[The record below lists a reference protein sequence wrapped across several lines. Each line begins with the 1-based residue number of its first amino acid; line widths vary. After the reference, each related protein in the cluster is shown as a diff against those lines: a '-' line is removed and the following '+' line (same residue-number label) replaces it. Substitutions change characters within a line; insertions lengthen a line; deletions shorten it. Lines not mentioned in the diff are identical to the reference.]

1 MGKGNPQK
9 SGPGGDLHTA
19 ARSGDLI
26 AVQSILFS
34 NPLSVNSRDKHSR
47 TPLHLAAFS
56 GQTEVVS
63 YLCKNKADVGASA
76 IDDMAA
82 IHFAAQKG
90 HLEVVR
96 ALVSAGASF
105 KSSTRKGVTPLHFA
119 AQGSHLELVKYLAKK
134 GASLTIKTKA
144 GKTPL
149 DLATNDEVRTFLEG
163 FKKSDKNEESRN
175 DDKAE
180 GSDPKENEESDP
192 KASSSLGS
200 DGNLSSEPPAAAVD
214 EEKSEREKRK
224 STEDDAREDSSQRK
238 KAKVKLSH
246 LQSSDDAQEEENLKC
261 SLLYNIHR
269 SSSLTD
275 AAVLALPPIAAVTPL
290 CPSHRLSAIIVTLSQ
305 FYAEVV
311 RVENGTVEE
320 SIAAKREERL
330 SSEVSL
336 RGWGERQREVM
347 C

>member
-1 MGKGNPQK
+1 
-9 SGPGGDLHTA
+9 LHH
-19 ARSGDLI
+19 R
-26 AVQSILFS
+26 
-34 NPLSVNSRDKHSR
+34 
-47 TPLHLAAFS
+47 LHLAAFS

-76 IDDMAA
+76 MDDMAA

-90 HLEVVR
+90 HLEVVK

-175 DDKAE
+175 EDKAE

-192 KASSSLGS
+192 KAAEESDPKASSSLGS
-200 DGNLSSEPPAAAVD
+200 ESNLSSELPAAAVD
-214 EEKSEREKRK
+214 EENGEREKRK
-224 STEDDAREDSSQRK
+224 GTEDDAREDSSQLK

-246 LQSSDDAQEEENLKC
+246 LQSSDDAQEEENL
-261 SLLYNIHR
+261 
-269 SSSLTD
+269 
-275 AAVLALPPIAAVTPL
+275 
-290 CPSHRLSAIIVTLSQ
+290 
-305 FYAEVV
+305 
-311 RVENGTVEE
+311 
-320 SIAAKREERL
+320 
-330 SSEVSL
+330 
-336 RGWGERQREVM
+336 
-347 C
+347 

>member
-9 SGPGGDLHTA
+9 SGTGGDLHAA

-26 AVQSILFS
+26 AVQSILIS

-76 IDDMAA
+76 MDDMAA

-90 HLEVVR
+90 HLEVVW

-105 KSSTRKGVTPLHFA
+105 KAATRKGMTPLHFA

-134 GASLTIKTKA
+134 GASLSVKTKV

-163 FKKSDKNEESRN
+163 FVKSDKNGESRN
-175 DDKAE
+175 GDKA
-180 GSDPKENEESDP
+180 EESDP
-192 KASSSLGS
+192 KQNEGSNPKAGEESDPKEKEESNRKAAEESDSKASSLGFKG
-200 DGNLSSEPPAAAVD
+200 DEPPTVAVD
-214 EEKSEREKRK
+214 EEEGERGKRK
-224 STEDDAREDSSQRK
+224 VNENDATEDSSKPK
-238 KAKVKLSH
+238 KARVKLSH
-246 LQSSDDAQEEENLKC
+246 LQSSDDAEEE
-261 SLLYNIHR
+261 
-269 SSSLTD
+269 
-275 AAVLALPPIAAVTPL
+275 
-290 CPSHRLSAIIVTLSQ
+290 
-305 FYAEVV
+305 
-311 RVENGTVEE
+311 E
-320 SIAAKREERL
+320 S
-330 SSEVSL
+330 
-336 RGWGERQREVM
+336 
-347 C
+347 